1 MNPTIITIYV
11 VLRLSKSSILI
22 KIKKLA
28 IDSDCSNIIK
38 NLWLVLLI
46 FYECLIDWY
55 DNILCLIF
63 RVLWMLIDSKK
74 LLHIYRGSKLL
85 RHQDS
90 YRFLNS
96 IFILYDYE
104 IIICWENILTVI
116 DHLLRKCVNN
126 LLPMNMMK
134 TKPIDFDVSLI
145 LIILWLFIN
154 CYLIAKLIRYLN
166 DKIGANFIDW
176 NRELKFCYDEIR
188 NISLFYWLFYSLFDR
203 LWILLNNIFWY
214 SCIDCQID
222 HFIFNNFIFYTKTT
236 CFMWLWAAI
245 IKLH

>member
-46 FYECLIDWY
+46 FCECLIDWY
-55 DNILCLIF
+55 DHILCLIF

-96 IFILYDYE
+96 IFILYRYE

-166 DKIGANFIDW
+166 NKIGANFIDW
-176 NRELKFCYDEIR
+176 NREL
-188 NISLFYWLFYSLFDR
+188 
-203 LWILLNNIFWY
+203 
-214 SCIDCQID
+214 
-222 HFIFNNFIFYTKTT
+222 
-236 CFMWLWAAI
+236 
-245 IKLH
+245 